1 MGNFSSVSTYYLS
14 FFHYTSL
21 KWNMRDPNVSLH
33 VFKSRLKIHLEKDS
47 NTVPIQVAST
57 WPEFRFK

>member
-1 MGNFSSVSTYYLS
+1 
-14 FFHYTSL
+14 
-21 KWNMRDPNVSLH
+21 MRDPNVNLH